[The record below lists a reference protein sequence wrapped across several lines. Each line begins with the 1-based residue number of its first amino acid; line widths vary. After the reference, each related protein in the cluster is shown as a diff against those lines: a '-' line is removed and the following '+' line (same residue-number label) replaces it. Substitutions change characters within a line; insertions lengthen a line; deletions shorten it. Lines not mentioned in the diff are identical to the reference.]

1 MAAEGLGVGLEV
13 GVFQLRGAHPARVL
27 ALLVHTDGAEHGVV
41 QQHHDDVQAV
51 LHGGGKFLAVHE
63 EVAVAREDH
72 HLALRPQAFA
82 SYPCGQAVTHGP
94 AGGCQLAGIGG
105 EGPEAVDPGGKVACA
120 VAEDGVGGQHV
131 LQVLHHL
138 AHLQLAGDTD
148 RCRVAPGQVLGT
160 RRVGVRLPRHSGL
173 RAHRTQSG
181 REGLRCGVD
190 GLCRAVQLAQFVRV
204 GVDVHQRLRG
214 VGDGQQLV
222 ALRRHL
228 GQTPA
233 HHQHQVR
240 RLDARQQFG
249 VRPQAQV
256 TTVTGVAG
264 GEQHLAAERAID
276 GQRPGLGKSSELT
289 HRLLGPAAAAQDGHG
304 LFCGLQALGQLGHLR
319 RAGVGFGHG
328 IGQRVGHAGRFG
340 QHVFGQG
347 NHHRA
352 RAARCGDVE
361 GARNQLGHPRRVV
374 NLHHPLGH
382 GAKHGAVVQLLKSLA
397 PHHAAPHLAHEQD
410 HGGRILV
417 RDVYTG

>member
-1 MAAEGLGVGLEV
+1 M
-13 GVFQLRGAHPARVL
+13 
-27 ALLVHTDGAEHGVV
+27 
-41 QQHHDDVQAV
+41 
-51 LHGGGKFLAVHE
+51 
-63 EVAVAREDH
+63 
-72 HLALRPQAFA
+72 
-82 SYPCGQAVTHGP
+82 
-94 AGGCQLAGIGG
+94 
-105 EGPEAVDPGGKVACA
+105 
-120 VAEDGVGGQHV
+120 
-131 LQVLHHL
+131 
-138 AHLQLAGDTD
+138 
-148 RCRVAPGQVLGT
+148 
-160 RRVGVRLPRHSGL
+160 
-173 RAHRTQSG
+173 
-181 REGLRCGVD
+181 
-190 GLCRAVQLAQFVRV
+190 
-204 GVDVHQRLRG
+204 
-214 VGDGQQLV
+214 
-222 ALRRHL
+222 
-228 GQTPA
+228 
-233 HHQHQVR
+233 
-240 RLDARQQFG
+240 
-249 VRPQAQV
+249 
-256 TTVTGVAG
+256 AG

-417 RDVYTG
+417 RDVYTGRRVGGTRAARHKTDARLAGQFALRLGHHGRAAFLAAHGDVDAGVVQRVKHGEETFTRHTEQLLHAVGDELVNQNLAAGAGSGHRNKSKTGKSG